1 MNFKQ
6 CLTIAL
12 PALLC
17 GALLGY
23 LAAPTPEATEVEPEV
38 KAEQAA
44 TKALPTRS
52 NDAELARLR
61 HRIRDLERQLA
72 ASSNEQETEEP
83 LNVQTNRVAENREGR
98 GGFESRMEEW
108 RKNNPQQYTEMT
120 NRFARMRQEHI
131 QRVQNRLNL
140 LASVDV
146 SRLNPKQREVHA
158 RYQEL
163 LAQQTELRDAMRPGS
178 DSNMTDEQR
187 NQAWQ
192 QLRNI
197 DNQVRHLADAERN
210 TLLAHTAL
218 QYGIKGAQ
226 AKEAIET
233 IKAVYQATES
243 DWGGPRGGPGGPGGR
258 GGGRGGRGRR

>member
-6 CLTIAL
+6 CLIIAL

-23 LAAPTPEATEVEPEV
+23 LAAPTPEANEVEPEV
-38 KAEQAA
+38 KEVRSETRAPRVPSDEAA
-44 TKALPTRS
+44 L
-52 NDAELARLR
+52 DRLR
-61 HRIRDLERQLA
+61 SRIRDLERQLA
-72 ASSNEQETEEP
+72 ARNGEQENETP
-83 LNVQTNRVAENREGR
+83 VNVQTNRVAENRENR

-108 RKNNPQQYTEMT
+108 RKNNPQQYAEMT
-120 NRFARMRQEHI
+120 NRFARMRQDHI
-131 QRVQNRLNL
+131 QRVQGRLNL

-146 SRLNPKQREVHA
+146 SQLNPKQREVHA

-178 DSNMTDEQR
+178 GSDMTDEQR

-226 AKEAIET
+226 AKEAVET
-233 IKAVYQATES
+233 IKAVFQATES
-243 DWGGPRGGPGGPGGR
+243 DWGGPRGGPGGRGG
-258 GGGRGGRGRR
+258 GGGRGGRGRH